1 LSLHSPLA
9 IFVQYRILYIVDAVK
24 DIIRYMLRPF
34 SDDTRR
40 STIIIE
46 HNKKRYWLMNGL
58 FFKLLKMVGLGRKE
72 NDAASIDNTT
82 VKSLDLN
89 RFMGLWYEIARYDHL
104 FERNMTHVTATYT
117 LKPDGRIVVVND
129 GYLKGIHKII
139 KGKAKLPDS
148 IEPGKLKVSFFLW
161 FYADYYVLDISPD
174 YSYVVIGSSSPDY
187 LWIMSRTSSLPDETM
202 QKILSDLRT
211 RGYDTSKLIN
221 VKQA

>member
-1 LSLHSPLA
+1 
-9 IFVQYRILYIVDAVK
+9 
-24 DIIRYMLRPF
+24 
-34 SDDTRR
+34 
-40 STIIIE
+40 
-46 HNKKRYWLMNGL
+46 MNGL

-89 RFMGLWYEIARYDHL
+89 RFMGMWYEIARYDHL

-129 GYLKGIHKII
+129 GYLKGVHKII

-174 YSYVVIGSSSPDY
+174 YSYVVIGAARPT
-187 LWIMSRTSSLPDETM
+187 IF
-202 QKILSDLRT
+202 
-211 RGYDTSKLIN
+211 G
-221 VKQA
+221 

>member
-1 LSLHSPLA
+1 
-9 IFVQYRILYIVDAVK
+9 
-24 DIIRYMLRPF
+24 
-34 SDDTRR
+34 
-40 STIIIE
+40 
-46 HNKKRYWLMNGL
+46 MNGL
-58 FFKLLKMVGLGRKE
+58 FFKFLKMVGLGRKE

-117 LKPDGRIVVVND
+117 LS
-129 GYLKGIHKII
+129 IHKII

-161 FYADYYVLDISPD
+161 FYADYYVLDMATD

>member
-1 LSLHSPLA
+1 
-9 IFVQYRILYIVDAVK
+9 
-24 DIIRYMLRPF
+24 
-34 SDDTRR
+34 
-40 STIIIE
+40 
-46 HNKKRYWLMNGL
+46 MNGL

-72 NDAASIDNTT
+72 NEAASVDNTT

-117 LKPDGRIVVVND
+117 LKPDGMIVVVND
-129 GYLKGIHKII
+129 GYLKGVHKII
-139 KGKAKLPDS
+139 NGKAKLPDS

-161 FYADYYVLDISPD
+161 FYADYYVLDMATD

-211 RGYDTSKLIN
+211 HGYDTSKLIN